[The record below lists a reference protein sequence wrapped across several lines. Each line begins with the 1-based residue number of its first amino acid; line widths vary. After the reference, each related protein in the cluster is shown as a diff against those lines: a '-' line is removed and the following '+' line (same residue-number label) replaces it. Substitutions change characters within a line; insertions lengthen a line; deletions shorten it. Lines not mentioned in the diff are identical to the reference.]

1 MKKLDEK
8 TDLMLMMEFR
18 QTYMEK
24 WEKFCNS
31 KGYKHEMEDD

>member
-18 QTYMEK
+18 QTYWEK
-24 WEKFCNS
+24 WKMFCSS